1 MYRRAR
7 GLDSRAS
14 REVAT
19 VPTPTLRSPNRR
31 APEGITVSRTR
42 TPTPA
47 PPRRLVTIADA
58 AEYLDCTP
66 KTIRRRISDGTITGF
81 RFGPRLIR
89 VDLTELDAMIRVVP
103 TAGTSL

>member
-1 MYRRAR
+1 
-7 GLDSRAS
+7 
-14 REVAT
+14 
-19 VPTPTLRSPNRR
+19 
-31 APEGITVSRTR
+31 VSRPR
-42 TPTPA
+42 IPNPA

-58 AEYLDCTP
+58 AEYVGCTT

-89 VDLTELDAMIRVVP
+89 VDLTELDATIRVVP